1 MGTGDGDFWGSKG
14 SGKPSSPGGGGAAG
28 GGGGGEFWGNAAEKK
43 REMLTP
49 PDPVKQ
55 RERRAGRVKRILGW
69 SALTLV
75 VLAGG
80 VVALAPTIAGSLAP
94 GMAPGFIK
102 DKLPGTVSL
111 GKAELSWLGDQVL
124 TGVTLREPSKDGTG
138 KVIARDVSIRIPAGL
153 LGVLTGGR
161 DFGRVTIDVP
171 EIALVRG
178 SDGVTNLERALGLAK
193 PETKK
198 TDAKKA
204 DTKKAAEPAKLPEGL
219 AAEVRLKI
227 GRVTYVDSSRSEKSP
242 SGAGEPLRVALQE
255 IDLALD
261 VATGKALNA
270 KLSAVAVAG
279 EPLKSVPKASEPLPE
294 GAGRIGVS
302 AKVESWSDAAGS
314 ITPAKAKVDVTADV
328 AGVPTAVLDAL
339 AGLDGRLAQT
349 LGPRLTVNVV
359 AKGSMKEAQASVN
372 ASAERLKLSAPI
384 AVASGVLSASGPI
397 ELSLAPE
404 GLRPWLPAEVLSGTS
419 ADGSPAAVTLRELP
433 GVSVKVE
440 SLRVELPAEGKAF
453 DPRMASAMVEL
464 RTTAAGGQV
473 RLAPGGGAQTL
484 AVEEF
489 VAKVDASKLAEGVS
503 LWFGTRAFVD
513 GKPAGA
519 LTGDVRAAGVIDGK
533 GQFVAGVPKDVQAKV
548 DLVALPTAL
557 AQPFLGALREKLD
570 LARDVGPTLNFT
582 ARANT
587 VAETTPGAK
596 AGQPPTLDASI
607 NLRGDHVAIS
617 GALRVATDAITLQP
631 ERGGGEFRDAGM
643 VVVFLRGSGLA
654 SKFVPESAGYRL
666 RPDSVAGVTITELNV
681 PRTKEGGLA
690 LENAQIRGGVSAQ
703 KWSLESL
710 AKDRPAV
717 DVDVAGVQFTMV
729 GTDVPK
735 AELTFVAKTQGQPFS
750 AMGSFDLPGLR
761 AALAKQGKGE
771 SIGVMDIRPAGSVEV
786 SDVPTS
792 LASLLPRDAQG
803 PDMGAAIRQTLG
815 PTVSMTLRAT
825 PQGETA
831 QAATIDFDLSVRS
844 EGLKVAT
851 GGVVSPS
858 KAELRATTIDAR
870 LVPAAVNA
878 LLPEP
883 APGEPAMTLRE
894 ASRVE
899 VRSPAVTIP
908 LKAGYE
914 PDLASAPPIPFTV
927 RVPGRLVVDGVQT
940 RDAQGRVTM
949 ISPAGIENFQ
959 LTGGLPVGALVKTAG
974 GSAQEASV
982 RLAGSLLAA
991 GRRLAQLSGEA
1002 SVVMAG
1008 GAPAGAMRAKITLS
1022 QIDAATVDAIVEPI
1036 LLDGRTPNVVFARG
1050 IGDGG
1055 EATLTVSAAQ
1065 VRGWDQLASA
1075 ALNAEVGLAAPRLSI
1090 QPPVKVTI
1098 APDRI
1103 ALGSPARINWAIDP
1117 AVVSEFLR
1125 PTDSAPGVNSQP
1137 GRGASGGGAGGGAP
1151 RLLAPVN
1158 LGVSLERLV
1167 LPRGNAAVPL
1177 DAGVEVTVPMLEL
1190 ESADGKAVKVTD
1202 LLFRTQAKPG
1212 EGTLPFALSAGSA
1225 QLAGQPQAGKVN
1237 VVGEIANMMREEN
1250 GRTVFDPKS
1259 GVLTVKAEMPEI
1271 PSALIDALAKQGG
1284 MLVDLLGPSV
1294 NVQAQADRVPMGSLM
1309 GGDAG
1314 QAAGRVSAKSRSA
1327 RSGVDVVGTVGGG
1340 VFRTEGDARITLTEI
1355 TPELGRRLA
1364 KNTVVFQEMSKVQ
1377 GLDTPM
1383 TITAVELSAPLAD
1396 LAQDL
1401 NLPPELRERRRMER
1415 LNGRI
1420 TIDPGTLWLA
1430 SADLLGRLFKDKP
1443 VRPEGVQGKPI
1454 EPLVLDVRNGRV
1466 SFNVAGYNGN
1476 QPQLQRW
1483 KIFLDGA
1490 PAEVSGFVDLASKD
1504 VDIML
1509 WVEFQ
1514 SMGRSVVDGVFKGF
1528 SVVGGVLGAV
1538 TGQGDPKDKVDP
1550 KAPFPIRI
1558 RGKLGEPIVPV
1569 PDVETFV
1576 KEQINKA
1583 TGGGKDQKGGGLL
1596 DGILGKPKAPATNPI
1611 TPPAPTPPAPP
1622 SLPGLPK

>member
-14 SGKPSSPGGGGAAG
+14 SGKSSSSGGGGAPSG
-28 GGGGGEFWGNAAEKK
+28 SGGEFWGNAAEKK

-49 PDPVKQ
+49 PDPVK
-55 RERRAGRVKRILGW
+55 ERAKRSGRVKRILGW

-111 GKAELSWLGDQVL
+111 GSAKLSWLGDQVL

-138 KVIARDVSIRIPAGL
+138 KVIARDVSVRIPAGL

-161 DFGRVTIDVP
+161 DFGRVTIEVP

-178 SDGVTNLERALGLAK
+178 ADGVTNLERALGLAK
-193 PETKK
+193 

-204 DTKKAAEPAKLPEGL
+204 DTKKPAAKSAEPATLPEGL

-227 GRVTYVDSSRSEKSP
+227 GRVTYVDSSRSEKSS

-261 VATGKALNA
+261 VAAGKALNA

-279 EPLKSVPKASEPLPE
+279 EPLKSVPKASETLPE
-294 GAGRIGVS
+294 GAGRLS
-302 AKVESWSDAAGS
+302 ALAKVETWSEASGA
-314 ITPAKAKVDVTADV
+314 ITPGKAKVDVTADV

-349 LGPRLTVNVV
+349 LGPRLTVNVA

-404 GLRPWLPAEVLSGTS
+404 GLRPWLPAEVLSGKR
-419 ADGSPAAVTLRELP
+419 ADGSPATVALRELP
-433 GVSVKVE
+433 GVSVKVPA
-440 SLRVELPAEGKAF
+440 LRVELPAEGKPF
-453 DPRMASAMVEL
+453 DPRKASAMLEL
-464 RTTAAGGQV
+464 RTTAAGGEV
-473 RLAPGGGAQTL
+473 RIAPGGAAQTL
-484 AVEEF
+484 AIEEF
-489 VAKVDASKLAEGVS
+489 VATVDASKLAEGAG
-503 LWFGTRAFVD
+503 LTFGTRALVD
-513 GKPAGA
+513 GKPAGV
-519 LTGDVRAAGVIDGK
+519 LSGDVRAAGLIDASGA
-533 GQFVAGVPKDVQAKV
+533 FVTGVPG
-548 DLVALPTAL
+548 DLKATIDLTALPTAL
-557 AQPFLGALREKLD
+557 AQPFLGELRDKLD
-570 LARDVGPTLNFT
+570 LARDVGPTLNLT

-587 VAETTPGAK
+587 VPGSKPGA
-596 AGQPPTLDASI
+596 APTLDAAI
-607 NLRGDHVAIS
+607 DLRGQHVTVA
-617 GALRVATDAITLQP
+617 GALRISPEAITLVP
-631 ERGGGEFRDAGM
+631 GKVEGRDAGM
-643 VVVFLRGSGLA
+643 VVVFERGSGLA
-654 SKFVPESAGYRL
+654 SRFVPESAGYRL
-666 RPDSVAGVTITELNV
+666 RPDSRVGLLVTELNV
-681 PRTKEGGLA
+681 PRTPEGALA
-690 LENAQIRGGVSAQ
+690 LENAQLRASVSAER
-703 KWSLESL
+703 WSLESL
-710 AKDRPAV
+710 AADRPAV
-717 DVDVAGVQFTMV
+717 EIDVAGLGLTML
-729 GTDVPK
+729 GKDVPK
-735 AELTFVAKTQGQPFS
+735 ASLTLTAKTQGQPFS
-750 AMGSFDLPGLR
+750 AMGTFDLPGLR

-771 SIGVMDIRPAGSVEV
+771 PIGVMDVRPAGSVEV
-786 SDVPTS
+786 NDVPTS

-803 PDMGAAIRQTLG
+803 PDVGAAIRQTLG

-831 QAATIDFDLSVRS
+831 QAATIDFDLNVRS
-844 EGLKVAT
+844 EGVRVAT
-851 GGVVSPS
+851 GGLVSPS

-878 LLPEP
+878 LLPKP

-927 RVPGRLVVDGVQT
+927 RVPGRLVIDGAQT
-940 RDAQGRVTM
+940 RDEQGRVTM

-1125 PTDSAPGVNSQP
+1125 PAESAPGVNSQP

-1237 VVGEIANMMREEN
+1237 VVGEIANLMREEN

-1314 QAAGRVSAKSRSA
+1314 QASGRVSAKSRSA
-1327 RSGVDVVGTVGGG
+1327 RSGVDVVGTVGSG

-1558 RGKLGEPIVPV
+1558 KGKLGEPIVPV

-1611 TPPAPTPPAPP
+1611 TPPAPTPPAPTPPGP